1 MMALLT
7 LLLALATKLTT
18 WQFAME
24 QEDHVMPADND
35 SCWQTVTIPHDW
47 AITTP
52 FDRAN
57 DLQTVAVVQ
66 NGEKVATEKTGRS
79 GGLNWMGAAWYKCEL
94 PVASSLSPI
103 AYLVFDGAMSRA
115 EVYLDGEKIGEW
127 PYGYNSF
134 VVDLGDRRQAT
145 GNRRQAREVAVRLEN
160 LPESSR
166 WYPGAGLYRNVYLIE
181 KNETHIPVWGIH
193 VTTPVVT
200 QAVATLGVEVEVIGD
215 RRQATGDRRQVVSEL
230 RDAEK
235 KVVARIE
242 GEKGEVSIEKP
253 HLWSP
258 ESPYLY
264 KLYTCVFKKKKLVDI
279 DSVVV
284 GFRAIEYSLDQGF
297 MLNGQPR
304 KFQGVCLH
312 HDLGPLGAAVEHDAI
327 LHQLTLLKDMGCDAV
342 RTSHNMPAPE
352 LVELCEQMGFM
363 LMVEPFDVWNWAK
376 CRNDYSSFFNDW
388 AEKDMENMIIR
399 YRNSPA
405 VVMWSIGNEVPNQ
418 RTEDGPRIATW
429 LQDICHRLDSTR
441 PVTCGMDKV
450 KEVIYNGFAKVMDI
464 PGFNYRTG
472 RYEEAHEQL
481 PNRLILG
488 SETASTVSSRGSY
501 HFPAVIGPNRL
512 HEDGQ
517 CSGYDLEY
525 CAWSGLPE
533 QDFQLQDDYAWTIGQ
548 FVWTGQ
554 DYLGEPTPYD
564 TDAWPSH
571 SSYFGIVDLAMLP
584 KDRFYLYRSQWN
596 RKDATLHVLPHWT
609 WPGREGEVTPVYV
622 YTSYP
627 EAELMVNGVSQGRL
641 RFATAEEAER
651 IRQGERIAGVSVAP
665 EVGEFSIPDWGTA
678 PRPEL
683 LPRYRLMWQ
692 DVKYEPG
699 EIQVVAYDKEGKVA
713 AKRTIRTAGQ
723 VAALRATIANEGEKT
738 KNGLRY
744 ITIEAV
750 DKDGNVCP
758 GANEEVE
765 ISCGKSTIL
774 GAANGDAT
782 CLMPLAISPSCSL
795 ASISMQ
801 LFHGQATF
809 LIRQT
814 EDDILTYRIKGGGP
828 AGILPLEGSAP
839 DSIISCM

>member
-24 QEDHVMPADND
+24 QQDHQMPADND
-35 SCWQTVTIPHDW
+35 SAWQTVTVPHDW

-57 DLQTVAVVQ
+57 DLQMVAVEQ

-94 PVASSLSPI
+94 PVAYSLSPI
-103 AYLVFDGAMSRA
+103 AYIQFDGAMSRA
-115 EVYLDGEKIGEW
+115 EVYLDGKKIGAW

-134 VVDLGDRRQAT
+134 IVELGEMTKRRKGEKAM
-145 GNRRQAREVAVRLEN
+145 ELAVRLEN

-166 WYPGAGLYRNVYLIE
+166 WYPGAGLYRTVYLIE
-181 KNETHIPVWGIH
+181 KNKTHIPAWGIH
-193 VTTPVVT
+193 VTTPEVNQSVAKLQIDVT
-200 QAVATLGVEVEVIGD
+200 VKELGKG
-215 RRQATGDRRQVVSEL
+215 RVVSEL
-230 RDAEK
+230 RDAEQ

-242 GEKGEVSIEKP
+242 GEKGETSIELP

-264 KLYTCVFKKKKLVDI
+264 TLYTYLYQQNKLVDV

-284 GFRAIEYSLDQGF
+284 GFRSIEYSLEKGF
-297 MLNGQPR
+297 LLNGHPR

-312 HDLGPLGAAVEHDAI
+312 HDLGPLGAAAEYDAI
-327 LHQLTLLKDMGCDAV
+327 LHQLTLLKNMGCDAI

-352 LVELCEQMGFM
+352 LVSLCEQMGFM
-363 LMVEPFDVWNWAK
+363 LMIEPFDVWNWAK
-376 CRNDYSSFFNDW
+376 CRNDYSNFFNDW
-388 AEKDMENMIIR
+388 AERDMTNMILH

-418 RTEDGPRIATW
+418 RMEDGPRIAAW

-441 PVTCGMDKV
+441 PVTCGMDQV
-450 KEVIYNGFAKVMDI
+450 KDVIYNGFARVLDI

-472 RYEEAHEQL
+472 RYLEAHTQL

-488 SETASTVSSRGSY
+488 SETASTVSSRGAY
-501 HFPAVIGPNRL
+501 HFPAIIAPDEVHP
-512 HEDGQ
+512 DGQ
-517 CSGYDLEY
+517 SNGYDLEY

-533 QDFQLQDDYAWTIGQ
+533 QDFQLQDDYPWTIGQ

-554 DYLGEPTPYD
+554 DYLGEPSPYD

-571 SSYFGIVDLAMLP
+571 SSYFGIIDLAMLP
-584 KDRFYLYRSQWN
+584 KDRYYLYRSQWN
-596 RKDATLHVLPHWT
+596 KKDATLHVLPHWT

-627 EAELMVNGVSQGRL
+627 EAELFVNGVSQGRL
-641 RFATAEEAER
+641 RFASAEETEW
-651 IRQGERIAGVSVAP
+651 IKQGKHIEGVSLP
-665 EVGEFSIPDWGTA
+665 PKVGEFTIPDWGSA

-692 DVKYEPG
+692 NVKYEPG
-699 EIQVVAYDKEGKVA
+699 EIRVVAYDQN
-713 AKRTIRTAGQ
+713 GQ
-723 VAALRATIANEGEKT
+723 VAAEQIVRTAGEVVALKATIANEGEPT
-738 KNGLRY
+738 QNGLKY

-750 DKDGNVCP
+750 DQDGNFCP
-758 GANEEVE
+758 NANNKVVVSTE
-765 ISCGKSTIL
+765 KSTIL

-782 CLMPLAISPSCSL
+782 CLMPLISS
-795 ASISMQ
+795 SMQ
-801 LFHGQATF
+801 LFHGKATF
-809 LIRQT
+809 LVRVK
-814 EDDILTYRIKGGGP
+814 EDDTLTYRIKGGGP
-828 AGILPLEGSAP
+828 IGACPLF
-839 DSIISCM
+839 SIASCM

>member
-24 QEDHVMPADND
+24 QQNHVMPADT
-35 SCWQTVTIPHDW
+35 SSAWQTVTVPHDW
-47 AITTP
+47 AICTP

-57 DLQTVAVVQ
+57 DLQSIAVVQ
-66 NGEKVATEKTGRS
+66 NGETTASVKTGRS

-94 PVASSLSPI
+94 PITHHPSPI
-103 AYLVFDGAMSRA
+103 TNHPSPITYLLFHGAMSRA
-115 EVYLDGEKIGEW
+115 EIYLDGEKIATW

-134 VVDLGDRRQAT
+134 VVDLGDKAKRRKGEKAM
-145 GNRRQAREVAVRLEN
+145 ELAVRLEN

-181 KNETHIPVWGIH
+181 KNETHIPIWGVH
-193 VTTPVVT
+193 TTTPVVSDSVAVVAIEVHIKNPT
-200 QAVATLGVEVEVIGD
+200 PNTHVVTDILDKDSTIVATVAGIKGETAVAH
-215 RRQATGDRRQVVSEL
+215 
-230 RDAEK
+230 
-235 KVVARIE
+235 
-242 GEKGEVSIEKP
+242 P

-264 KLYTCVFKKKKLVDI
+264 CARTRVYVGQTLCDTEYTTM
-279 DSVVV
+279 
-284 GFRAIEYSLDQGF
+284 GFRSIEYSLGKGF
-297 MLNGQPR
+297 LLNGQPR
-304 KFQGVCLH
+304 KFKGVCLH
-312 HDLGPLGAAVEHDAI
+312 HDLGPLGAAVDRDAI

-352 LVELCEQMGFM
+352 LVALCEELGLMV
-363 LMVEPFDVWNWAK
+363 MVEPFDVWNWYK
-376 CRNDYSSFFNDW
+376 CKNDYSNFFADW
-388 AEKDMENMIIR
+388 AERDMTNMIVQ

-418 RTEDGPRIATW
+418 CTEDGPRIATW

-464 PGFNYRTG
+464 PGLNYRTG
-472 RYEEAHEQL
+472 RYEEAHRQL
-481 PNRLILG
+481 PNRPILG
-488 SETASTVSSRGSY
+488 SETASTVSSRGTY

-533 QDFQLQDDYAWTIGQ
+533 QDFQLQDDYPWTIGQ

-571 SSYFGIVDLAMLP
+571 SSYFGILDLAMLP

-596 RKDATLHVLPHWT
+596 TQSPTLHILPHWT
-609 WPGREGEVTPVYV
+609 WPGREGEITPVYV

-627 EAELMVNGVSQGRL
+627 SAELFVNGVSQGRL
-641 RFATAEEAER
+641 RFATAEETQQ
-651 IRQGERIAGVSVAP
+651 IRQGKHIEGVSVPP
-665 EVGEFSIPDWGTA
+665 EVGKFEVPEWGSA

-692 DVKYEPG
+692 EVRYEPG
-699 EIQVVAYDKEGKVA
+699 EIRVVAYDEHGKAVA
-713 AKRTIRTAGQ
+713 EQVVRTAGE
-723 VAALRATIANEGEKT
+723 VAKLRVTIANRGEKT
-738 KNGLRY
+738 TSGLKY
-744 ITIEAV
+744 VTVEAV
-750 DKDGNVCP
+750 DQDGNLCP
-758 GANEEVE
+758 YANDTVVVT
-765 ISCGKSTIL
+765 CQHSTII

-782 CLMPLAISPSCSL
+782 CLMPLHTTL
-795 ASISMQ
+795 YTLHTMSMP

-809 LIRQT
+809 LIR
-814 EDDILTYRIKGGGP
+814 
-828 AGILPLEGSAP
+828 SAER
-839 DSIISCM
+839 DTVSDMVVHRVKK